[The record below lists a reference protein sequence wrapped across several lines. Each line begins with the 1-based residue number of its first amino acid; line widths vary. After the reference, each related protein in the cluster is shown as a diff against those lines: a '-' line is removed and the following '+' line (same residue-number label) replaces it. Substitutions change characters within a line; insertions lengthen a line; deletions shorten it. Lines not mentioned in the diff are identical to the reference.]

1 LGTIFGEDCSKNKGG
16 IKMTRNNPRPND
28 PADYEERVNKTIG
41 NMEAAEE
48 AMKFAEGKELEAI
61 KKKNARREESITGS
75 NNEKNEDNRS

>member
-1 LGTIFGEDCSKNKGG
+1 LETLSPEDFYQ
-16 IKMTRNNPRPND
+16 IKEVEQMTRNNPRPND

-75 NNEKNEDNRS
+75 SNENRS

>member
-1 LGTIFGEDCSKNKGG
+1 
-16 IKMTRNNPRPND
+16 M
-28 PADYEERVNKTIG
+28 NKTIG

-75 NNEKNEDNRS
+75 SNENRS